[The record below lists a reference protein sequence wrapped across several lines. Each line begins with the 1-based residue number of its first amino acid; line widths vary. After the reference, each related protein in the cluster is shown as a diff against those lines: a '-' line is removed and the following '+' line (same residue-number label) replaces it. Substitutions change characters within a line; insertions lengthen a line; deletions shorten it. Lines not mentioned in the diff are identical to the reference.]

1 MYDKNTVLI
10 DRREMLRVKAKSLAE
25 EAHLIR
31 REERRTRGLL
41 RDELRWHRTGV
52 VRFEARATHLAY
64 GIIRGRSIDRIEKSS
79 TRRYGMTER
88 ALATSRGGLRLFT
101 LDAAGK
107 FLRDL
112 GLPRFEVDAT
122 GFEPGRMRPARPDRA
137 TALSRTRR
145 QPKLL

>member
-41 RDELRWHRTGV
+41 REELRWHRTGV

-64 GIIRGRSIDRIEKSS
+64 GIIRGRSIERIEKSS
-79 TRRYGMTER
+79 TRTEALWKKVRAMIEKYGPTATEQKQ
-88 ALATSRGGLRLFT
+88 ALLAVC
-101 LDAAGK
+101 K
-107 FLRDL
+107 
-112 GLPRFEVDAT
+112 
-122 GFEPGRMRPARPDRA
+122 
-137 TALSRTRR
+137 
-145 QPKLL
+145 

>member
-52 VRFEARATHLAY
+52 VRFEARATHLACSEPRFP
-64 GIIRGRSIDRIEKSS
+64 GHPCTINDR
-79 TRRYGMTER
+79 
-88 ALATSRGGLRLFT
+88 
-101 LDAAGK
+101 
-107 FLRDL
+107 
-112 GLPRFEVDAT
+112 LPRVAQLTASAQNKDNHDA
-122 GFEPGRMRPARPDRA
+122 
-137 TALSRTRR
+137 
-145 QPKLL
+145 